1 MPVRADE
8 GESYFLFMEIY
19 MMKKKILKI
28 IGVLLLSVFLVA
40 CSFGQPTETSE
51 NPVDEPASSASTVV
65 DQADQSGEGQ
75 TTISFV
81 VSSWEQ
87 PLYENKVE
95 QFEAAN
101 PNINVEF
108 VLLEDVLGGY
118 EELYNDPDAAMLT
131 LAQAADVIETD
142 VISDNFSNLFI
153 DLNPFLDEA
162 ATISRDDFYDGVLD
176 LYAQDGGVHGIPS
189 TLAHLMIL
197 YNKEMFDAAG
207 VEYPQ
212 PGWTWDDFL
221 ATAQAVTEKSG
232 AEVTQYGFSNEYND
246 PWTFISARA
255 GQLVDTSGPAPVAR
269 LTDPAVIE
277 GVQWYIDLATKY
289 EVMPNPNDQES
300 IAEGETF
307 DYEPFKA
314 NGKDVAMV
322 IDSIQALDWL
332 AQEGLEL
339 GVVPFPVSAEN
350 QNTSPISPWQSKALA
365 ISQGSSK
372 TDAAWKWVSFLLSQ
386 GSGTGE
392 DDGFFSSG
400 FPTSLPSR
408 QSVAESTNYFDDL
421 DPETAEAIKFAADH
435 SFVVNRPKVGTD
447 EIYNALYGGFNEGA
461 DVTQLLTEG
470 QEKFDE
476 AVSEQANEEPT
487 PVPEISV
494 AEPPSSQISED
505 AQVVNFTSA
514 GGDPFAYRTLAKA
527 FNEANPEYFVKIEE
541 PNFTGD
547 FSMDGMLGDAD
558 CFDWWSPITAQE
570 ELDRVL
576 SLQPFF
582 DADPDFS
589 EGNLFKGA
597 LDQHRQNG
605 QIMGVPSS
613 VDLSLLSYSK
623 KLHDEAGVP
632 YPQPGWTLDDFL
644 DNAVAIATDGPDDTR
659 TYGYVPALWN
669 TQELFTFLD
678 IQGVD
683 FIDDSVDPPQA
694 NFTSPEF
701 AAAVRW
707 YTDLVTQHNV
717 SARFNVSNSGP
728 IDFSVFDD
736 RQDIIDSGR
745 AGMWVDD
752 GGGVIIMGDDGSDGA
767 FDRDPDVDMVPYPAG
782 PSGSSTLGNSGGY
795 YISADTQSRQGCWEW
810 IKYLS
815 ETEASVSFGIPANV
829 NAVNSPE
836 FAQKMGAE
844 NVEMIADTL
853 QNSVSNSSGLGDS
866 WIGGAFEFL
875 DSALNQIYDDGLT
888 VEEAMQGAQDKAD
901 VYRQCV
907 IENDIADES
916 DWGKF
921 SDCLKEADPNY
932 DPGF

>member
-1 MPVRADE
+1 
-8 GESYFLFMEIY
+8 
-19 MMKKKILKI
+19 MMKRSIFKILLGLMMLAFMAACTAEETAETI
-28 IGVLLLSVFLVA
+28 SGEAEQSSSV
-40 CSFGQPTETSE
+40 
-51 NPVDEPASSASTVV
+51 ASSDSGSA
-65 DQADQSGEGQ
+65 GEGQ

-118 EELYNDPDAAMLT
+118 EELYNDPDAAMLK

-142 VISDNFSNLFI
+142 VASENFSNLFI

-162 ATISRDDFYDGVLD
+162 ATISRDDFYEGALD
-176 LYAQDGGVHGIPS
+176 LYAQDGGVYGIPS

-197 YNKEMFDAAG
+197 YNKDLFDAAG

-221 ATAQAVTEKSG
+221 ATAEALTVKNGS
-232 AEVTQYGFSNEYND
+232 EVTQYGFSTVLGE
-246 PWTFISARA
+246 PWPFIEARA
-255 GQLVDTSGPAPVAR
+255 GKLINDSGSVPVAN
-269 LTDPAVIE
+269 LTDSSVVE
-277 GVQWYIDLATKY
+277 GVQWYVDLATKY
-289 EVMPNPNDQES
+289 GVMPNPNDPSNYADSEPS
-300 IAEGETF
+300 F
-307 DYEPFKA
+307 SYEPFQVNDKQ
-314 NGKDVAMV
+314 VAMF
-322 IDSIQALDWL
+322 IDSVQALDWL
-332 AQEGLEL
+332 AQENLEL

-350 QNTSPISPWQSKALA
+350 DKTSPITNFQSKALA
-365 ISQGSSK
+365 ISKGSNK

-386 GSGTGE
+386 GSGSGE

-400 FPTSLPSR
+400 FPSSLPSR
-408 QSVAESTNYFDDL
+408 RSVAESTNFFADFDA
-421 DPETAEAIKFAADH
+421 ETAEAIKFAAEH
-435 SFVVNRPKVGTD
+435 SFVPSQPYSTEGGSDLYTT
-447 EIYNALYGGFNEGA
+447 IYSGFDDGA
-461 DVTQLLTEG
+461 DLTQILTEG
-470 QEKFDE
+470 QEAFDK
-476 AVSEQANEEPT
+476 AVSEKANEEPT

-505 AQVVNFTSA
+505 AQVINFTSA
-514 GGDPFAYRTLAKA
+514 GADPFTFRSLAKA
-527 FNEANPEYFVKIEE
+527 FNEANPEYFVKIDE

-547 FSMDGMLGDAD
+547 FSMEGMVGDAD
-558 CFDWWSPITAQE
+558 CFDWWSPITAQD

-589 EGNLFKGA
+589 EDDLFKGA

-613 VDLSLLSYSK
+613 VDLRLLSFSK

-659 TYGYVPALWN
+659 TYGYVPAIWN

-683 FIDDSVDPPQA
+683 FVDDSVDPPRA
-694 NFTSPEF
+694 NFSSPEF

-752 GGGVIIMGDDGSDGA
+752 EGGVIIMGDDGSVEA
-767 FDRDPDVDMVPYPAG
+767 EERDSDVGMVPYPAG
-782 PSGSSTLGNSGGY
+782 PSGASTLGNSSGY
-795 YISADTQSRQGCWEW
+795 YISADTPSRQGCWEW

-815 ETEASVSFGIPANV
+815 ETEAAVSFGIPANV

-844 NVEMIADTL
+844 NVQMIADTL

-866 WIGGAFEFL
+866 WIGGSFEFL

-888 VEEAMQGAQDKAD
+888 VEEAMQEAQDKAD

-916 DWGKF
+916 DWQKF
-921 SDCLKEADPNY
+921 TDCLKEADPNY